1 MILYHT
7 IQNYKTNN
15 SHRGGLCIMA
25 TIINPSISYIIN
37 NNLVQYHDL
46 FVKRCRRTS
55 KFPKGAILSKSG
67 DPIPYMYFLLE
78 GMVKIYTMNP
88 SGYVRILGYH
98 KSNTLFTMDGI
109 CGAQEPAVVTVES
122 ITPVKVLLV
131 TWDDI
136 VEMGNEDHSFP
147 SALLRYYGTV
157 FRLMCFDAETKSICD
172 ASARLATFLCIYERD
187 AKENGIIRLTQ
198 DELASAVNA
207 SRVQIARICSDFK
220 KQGLISCSRGCVTVL
235 DYDGLVKLSQ
245 YK

>member
-1 MILYHT
+1 
-7 IQNYKTNN
+7 
-15 SHRGGLCIMA
+15 MA

-98 KSNTLFTMDGI
+98 KSNTLFAMDGI

>member
-1 MILYHT
+1 
-7 IQNYKTNN
+7 
-15 SHRGGLCIMA
+15 MA
-25 TIINPSISYIIN
+25 TIIDPSISYIIN

-46 FVKRCRRTS
+46 FVKCCRRTS
-55 KFPKGAILSKSG
+55 EFPKGAILSKSG

-98 KSNTLFTMDGI
+98 KSNTLFAMDGI

-147 SALLRYYGTV
+147 SALLRYYITARFSALCALMRKQKAFAMLPQDWRPFFVFMKGTQKKTA
-157 FRLMCFDAETKSICD
+157 L
-172 ASARLATFLCIYERD
+172 SALPKTSLLLR
-187 AKENGIIRLTQ
+187 
-198 DELASAVNA
+198 
-207 SRVQIARICSDFK
+207 
-220 KQGLISCSRGCVTVL
+220 
-235 DYDGLVKLSQ
+235 
-245 YK
+245 

>member
-98 KSNTLFTMDGI
+98 KSNTLFAMDGI

>member
-46 FVKRCRRTS
+46 FVKRCRTS
-55 KFPKGAILSKSG
+55 EFPKGAILSKSG

-98 KSNTLFTMDGI
+98 KSNTLFAMDGI